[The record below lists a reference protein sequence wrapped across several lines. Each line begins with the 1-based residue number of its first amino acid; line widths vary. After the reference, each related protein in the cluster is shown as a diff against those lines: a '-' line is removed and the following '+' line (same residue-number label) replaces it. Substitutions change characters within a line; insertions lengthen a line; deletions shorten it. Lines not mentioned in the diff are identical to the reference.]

1 MSHPTYPQ
9 PLNANNQ
16 SSPLSN
22 AVSSS
27 DASFATSAATSFTN
41 GHTAAHTDP
50 HVTAHLSAMTA
61 TKLQQERVRDERER
75 SSTSTRNTQQPPQR
89 TATVHPSNLALLPPS
104 STSPSPSLSPT
115 RQPAASVS
123 SSNLSPPS
131 VTTPPGMHPSQRY
144 QLTGQVLGKGH
155 FARVCLALDTLCDN
169 RRVAVKQIDKKDM
182 NKNRGIVEA
191 EMSILKK
198 MGTHAYIVGMLDWW
212 EDERKFHI
220 VMELCDGGDLFSKIV
235 EQGKYSEREAVRCCR
250 QIAEALV
257 YMHGCGVIH
266 RDLKPENILLLNSA
280 IDSTLKI
287 ADFGLSKIVSSIDDV
302 MRTVCGTWAYCAPEV
317 ISHKTYTSKVDNW
330 TLGVLMYILLCGY
343 HPFDC
348 YGDLPEPELLD
359 KIMKVEYEFEDP
371 VWDTVS
377 DQAKQLIR
385 RLLRY
390 KPEERMS
397 LTEYLQSEWITGS
410 AASSATTSST
420 VIAVRLSKMNH
431 RAFRAVV
438 TAKVA
443 AKKFRASISK
453 SPRTPTATSRTGMLV
468 PPLGAEGDVAEPG
481 AAGGGGVGGGDR
493 AGGSLSG
500 GSGGL
505 SFLQRLDATGRRS
518 VGNSTDLTATAKHS
532 PSSHSSRNKQKEQ
545 QQATHTQQPANGG
558 GGSGG
563 AGTEREK
570 GGLGRGM
577 RISEED
583 MDDVEEYSGEI
594 GNEEEK
600 ELNEED
606 L

>member
-1 MSHPTYPQ
+1 MGCGASHSTHPQ
-9 PLNANNQ
+9 PPDANP
-16 SSPLSN
+16 SPLAN
-22 AVSSS
+22 AASSS
-27 DASFATSAATSFTN
+27 AGSYATSGDSSFTQPHTN
-41 GHTAAHTDP
+41 GSSAPHIDP
-50 HVTAHLSAMTA
+50 HVTQQLSALTA
-61 TKLQQERVRDERER
+61 TKLQQERVKHERER
-75 SSTSTRNTQQPPQR
+75 SSTSTRNGGAIMQQLPVR
-89 TATVHPSNLALLPPS
+89 TATVHPSNVTLLPPS
-104 STSPSPSLSPT
+104 SASPSPSLSPT
-115 RQPAASVS
+115 ARPAASSIS
-123 SSNLSPPS
+123 STGLSPS
-131 VTTPPGMHPSQRY
+131 SASPPNLHPSQRY

-155 FARVCLALDTLCDN
+155 FACVCLALDTLSDN

-191 EMSILKK
+191 EMCILQK
-198 MGTHAYIVGMLDWW
+198 MGSHAYIVGMLDWW

-220 VMELCDGGDLFSKIV
+220 VMELCEGGDLFSKIV

-257 YMHGCGVIH
+257 YMHSCGIIH
-266 RDLKPENILLLNSA
+266 RDLKPENILLLNSSL
-280 IDSTLKI
+280 DSDLKI

-330 TLGVLMYILLCGY
+330 TLGVLMFILLCGY

-377 DQAKQLIR
+377 EQAKSLIR

-390 KPEERMS
+390 KPDERLS
-397 LTEYLQSEWITGS
+397 LTDYLQSEWITGS
-410 AASSATTSST
+410 ASTSAATST
-420 VIAVRLSKMNH
+420 VIAVRLSKMSN

-453 SPRTPTATSRTGMLV
+453 SPRTPTATSRTGVLV
-468 PPLGAEGDVAEPG
+468 PTLGADGDVAEG
-481 AAGGGGVGGGDR
+481 AVGDR
-493 AGGSLSG
+493 VGGSLSG

-518 VGNSTDLTATAKHS
+518 VGNSTDLTVKHS
-532 PSSHSSRNKQKEQ
+532 PSSHSSRNRRDNGYT
-545 QQATHTQQPANGG
+545 ATPPPVAS
-558 GGSGG
+558 SGTG
-563 AGTEREK
+563 AEREK

-583 MDDVEEYSGEI
+583 MDEVDEHCESGS
-594 GNEEEK
+594 EEK
-600 ELNEED
+600 EMNEED

>member
-1 MSHPTYPQ
+1 MGCGASQPTHPQ
-9 PLNANNQ
+9 PLTISPAPLANGIS
-16 SSPLSN
+16 SSP
-22 AVSSS
+22 A
-27 DASFATSAATSFTN
+27 DSFTQPN
-41 GHTAAHTDP
+41 HHDDP
-50 HVTAHLSAMTA
+50 AVTQQLSAITA
-61 TKLQQERVRDERER
+61 SKLQVERARHERER
-75 SSTSTRNTQQPPQR
+75 SSLSAGGHQQQQGPPQR
-89 TATVHPSNLALLPPS
+89 TATIHPSNVTLLPP
-104 STSPSPSLSPT
+104 STSPSPTLSPT
-115 RQPAASVS
+115 RPAANSLSAS
-123 SSNLSPPS
+123 SSPLSPPS
-131 VTTPPGMHPSQRY
+131 ATATPATPTLHPSQRY
-144 QLTGQVLGKGH
+144 VLTGQVLGKGH
-155 FARVCLALDTLCDN
+155 FARVCLALDTLSSN

-191 EMSILKK
+191 EMSILHK
-198 MGTHAYIVGMLDWW
+198 MGTHRFIVGMLDWW

-220 VMELCDGGDLFSKIV
+220 VMELCEGGDLFSKIV

-257 YMHGCGVIH
+257 YMHSRGVIH
-266 RDLKPENILLLNSA
+266 RDLKPENILLLDSS
-280 IDSTLKI
+280 IDSDLKI

-317 ISHKTYTSKVDNW
+317 ISHRTYTSKVDNW
-330 TLGVLMYILLCGY
+330 TLGVLMFILLCGY

-377 DQAKQLIR
+377 EQAKSLIR

-390 KPEERMS
+390 KPDERLS
-397 LTEYLQSEWITGS
+397 LSEYLQSEWIT
-410 AASSATTSST
+410 ATPTTASSATPST
-420 VIAVRLSKMNH
+420 VIAVRLSKMNQ

-453 SPRTPTATSRTGMLV
+453 SPRTPTATSRTGVLV
-468 PPLGAEGDVAEPG
+468 PTLGADAAANEPG
-481 AAGGGGVGGGDR
+481 GEAGHGLGGVGR
-493 AGGSLSG
+493 GGSLS

-505 SFLQRLDATGRRS
+505 SFLQRLDATGDARRS
-518 VGNSTDLTATAKHS
+518 VATTNGSELSMGKHS
-532 PSSHSSRNKQKEQ
+532 PSSHSSRTRKEHH
-545 QQATHTQQPANGG
+545 AHTASMGVVGVVGG
-558 GGSGG
+558 GGGG
-563 AGTEREK
+563 GEREK

-583 MDDVEEYSGEI
+583 IDEMCDSGR
-594 GNEEEK
+594 EEK
-600 ELNEED
+600 EMDEEE